1 MNHMNAKHT
10 GSQGQGQVEGQGQ
23 GQGQVQGKGQGQT
36 GRVRR
41 IRKSSSSYTVR
52 CNLCQVTELFTIE
65 EFILQIILQMLLL
78 NEEGCLLEHVSRQ
91 HGAQGARIL

>member
-10 GSQGQGQVEGQGQ
+10 GSQDQGQ
-23 GQGQVQGKGQGQT
+23 GQGQVQGQGQGKGQSQT

-52 CNLCQVTELFTIE
+52 CNLCQVTELSAI
-65 EFILQIILQMLLL
+65 
-78 NEEGCLLEHVSRQ
+78 
-91 HGAQGARIL
+91 